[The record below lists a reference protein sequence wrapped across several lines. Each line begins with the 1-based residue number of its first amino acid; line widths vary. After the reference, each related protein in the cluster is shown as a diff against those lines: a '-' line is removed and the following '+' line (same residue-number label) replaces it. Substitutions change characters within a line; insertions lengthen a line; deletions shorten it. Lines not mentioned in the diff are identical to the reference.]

1 MKPLIAAAVAILFCT
16 AAPARAGTDA
26 VGQGASPERPAR
38 TATGHAVQH
47 LRSADTPPD
56 PDQAY
61 AVKSPPL
68 SHRPERS
75 VDREVVKSP
84 RPAYKPDGSA
94 EGQAVKL
101 PRPAVEFDR
110 FEYSEVVKS
119 PGDAYKRMRSGDQ

>member
-68 SHRPERS
+68 SYRPDRS
-75 VDREVVKSP
+75 VERELIKSP
-84 RPAYKPDGSA
+84 RPAYQPDRGA
-94 EGQAVKL
+94 EAQAVKL
-101 PRPAVEFDR
+101 SRPPVEFDR
-110 FEYSEVVKS
+110 FEYREVVRS
-119 PGDAYKRMRSGDQ
+119 PGDAYKRERNSDQ